1 MNSSG
6 ILNAIPFV
14 ERKDEGKFGDY
25 RTQRV
30 ILEIYDALKSAMDSG
45 QPYQTLLNP
54 PPADPSRCHPPRTSR

>member
-14 ERKDEGKFGDY
+14 EREDEAKFGDY

-30 ILEIYDALKSAMDSG
+30 ILEIYDALKSAMASG
-45 QPYQTLLNP
+45 QPDQTWLTP
-54 PPADPSRCHPPRTSR
+54 PPADPRRCHPPRASH